1 MLIASEMKNKT
12 ISPAAVV
19 LFNILLPVICLSVRQ
34 RHVSVNIVRW
44 SARSRAQFV
53 LLTTPVRLLVS
64 VSPPCCYLACGLIDK
79 VKPEFF

>member
-53 LLTTPVRLLVS
+53 LLTSPSQVACVS
-64 VSPPCCYLACGLIDK
+64 VSSLLLFGLWSHR
-79 VKPEFF
+79 